1 MKYKELIQ
9 FEPIDEVVKIHL
21 LDKEDNCK
29 RLVKSFVYSDAYI
42 SNGKKGPEGKIPV
55 ICNNLDFT
63 NISEHFG
70 VQVVGSYGT
79 GKSHLMSLIS
89 IVAENDDYLQYVSND
104 LVRDSM
110 KKIAGKYN
118 VIRFELGSSEN
129 LWKLVGYQID
139 QYFKK
144 IGIDYSILADDAP
157 DMYIDKLQRMMAA
170 YEQKEK
176 SKGLLIVIDEML
188 AYLRGRSGSADLNQ
202 DLQVL
207 QALGQMCDASKFRI
221 IFGVQELIYSDKAFQ
236 FASAML
242 TKVSDRYLDI
252 TITKQDVQYVV
263 QNRLL
268 KKDEH
273 QKQAIRDHLKPFLQF
288 FTDMSAQFETYVSLF
303 PVSPSYFENFQQI
316 RIGKSQREILKT
328 LSNRFASMMED
339 DVPDKTP
346 GLICY
351 DEYWE
356 DLKNISSLQAN
367 PDVRTVKEIMENV
380 DQKIDNNFTG
390 GRAAK
395 KPLAHRIA
403 NACAIKIL
411 QAELN
416 VCNGINAEML
426 IDDLCYIDPVAIDR
440 EMLKATIE
448 STANNIVKFTMGQF
462 FDKSENGEYH
472 LRIEGGVNYEQMV
485 KDFAD
490 QMPVEQKD
498 QYYYQY
504 LSEILP
510 IEIEPYRNGFRI
522 YSYELPWVSHK
533 VTRQGYIFMGC
544 KNERSTTHPEQS
556 FYLYFLPIFVDGDST
571 IGNENDSVYVRLNN
585 LSPEV
590 REKISLWAASKAL
603 EGSVDSSQKDNY
615 KQLSKR
621 YFKESRDTFNHE
633 FWTIGELIHQ
643 GNVQSLSIV
652 AGGEGKSK
660 LDELCRL
667 ASIALENNF
676 AEQNPDYP
684 EFKLLAQPMNSQTR
698 ETMVKGA
705 LQKIV
710 NYNTSNRN
718 GEAILAGL
726 GLINDNRLCT
736 STSMYARSVKK
747 MLEDKGG
754 QVVNLNELL
763 YQFWNGDWRSIDFNM
778 ESDLEFVVLSAM
790 VALGEI
796 DIVLPQGKSINAGNL
811 QEILTLPSSAYY
823 SFSHVRFPKG
833 ANMAAIK
840 EIFISLVGADLSAQ
854 MDQDP
859 GVFAKLLT
867 AVKDFAG
874 RAAKMEHEI
883 HDGYNFFGNEIIS
896 ASDGNRYSRDLHA
909 LKEFCDKVCGYNTA
923 AKMKNQPYTLEQVQ
937 SVLKYLPELTRLEQ
951 MLSVIARLRD
961 KTNYLNQ
968 AKQYV
973 VDASLLS
980 SIEKAISNV
989 GRIGDFDN
997 ESECKRCEQE
1007 LQQQCERYADWYLQE
1022 YLRCH
1027 INENME
1033 LDKQKLLH
1041 SVTYQVCQTV
1051 SASESVNS
1059 SRYNEWNHDIQML
1072 RLADS
1077 KVNKERILES
1087 PYQGFNPHDFEGK
1100 SIMKVSELKTELQEI
1115 FDDYDNILHQMVED
1129 PSFKKNRDALDKA
1142 EQTILDQFEK
1152 NQIKLDIQYAAQL
1165 VQIIDKLHKGIT
1177 KVTITASDMPKIF
1190 SHPMTTEEAVGAL
1203 REFIEQ
1209 QLHGQDRK
1217 NVRIIFK

>member
-9 FEPIDEVVKIHL
+9 FEPINEVIKIHL
-21 LDKEDNCK
+21 LDKEDNRK

-42 SNGKKGPEGKIPV
+42 SNGKNGPEGNIPL
-55 ICNNLDFT
+55 ICNNLDFANT
-63 NISEHFG
+63 SEHFG
-70 VQVVGSYGT
+70 IQIVGSYGT
-79 GKSHLMSLIS
+79 GKSHLMSLVS
-89 IVAENDDYLQYVSND
+89 IVAENEDYLQYVGND
-104 LVRDSM
+104 LVRESM

-139 QYFKK
+139 QYLQKT
-144 IGIDYSILADDAP
+144 GVDYSILSDDAP
-157 DMYIDKLQRMMAA
+157 DMYIDKLQRMMSA

-176 SKGLLIVIDEML
+176 SKGFLIVIDEML
-188 AYLRGRSGSADLNQ
+188 AYLRGRSGDADLNQ

-207 QALGQMCDASKFRI
+207 QALGQMCDSSKFRI

-236 FASAML
+236 FASDML
-242 TKVSDRYLDI
+242 TKVADRYLDI

-273 QKQAIRDHLKPFLQF
+273 QKQAIRDHLKPFLQY

-328 LSNRFASMMED
+328 LSNRFAAMMED
-339 DVPDKTP
+339 DVPANTP

-367 PDVRTVKEIMENV
+367 PDVRTVKEIMDNI
-380 DQKIDNNFTG
+380 DQKIENNFTG

-416 VCNGINAEML
+416 VCNGVNAEML
-426 IDDLCYIDPVAIDR
+426 IDDLCYLDPVAIDR
-440 EMLKATIE
+440 EMLKATID

-472 LRIEGGVNYEQMV
+472 LRTEGGINYEQTV
-485 KDFAD
+485 KDYAD
-490 QMPVEQKD
+490 QMPPVQKD
-498 QYYYQY
+498 QYFYQY
-504 LSEILP
+504 LAEILP
-510 IEIEPYRNGFRI
+510 IEIEPYRTGFRI

-544 KNERSTTHPEQS
+544 KNERSTTQPEQN
-556 FYLYFLPIFVDGDST
+556 FYLYFLPVFVDGDST
-571 IGNENDSVYVRLNN
+571 IGDEGDSVYVRLNK
-585 LSPEV
+585 LGAEV

-603 EGSVDSSQKDNY
+603 ECSVDSSQKDQY
-615 KQLSKR
+615 KQLGKR

-643 GNVQSLSIV
+643 GNVQSLSVV

-667 ASIALENNF
+667 ASIALEDSF
-676 AEQNPDYP
+676 TGQNPDYP
-684 EFKLLAQPMNSQTR
+684 KFELLAQPMNSQTR

-710 NYNTSNRN
+710 NWNIANRN
-718 GEAILAGL
+718 GEAVLAGL
-726 GLINDNRLCT
+726 GLISDNRLCT

-747 MLEDKGG
+747 MLDDKGG
-754 QVVNLNELL
+754 QVVNRDELL
-763 YQFWNGDWRSIDFNM
+763 YQFWTGDYRSNDFHL

-796 DIVLPQGKSINAGNL
+796 DIVLPQGKSINAGNI
-811 QEILTLPSSAYY
+811 QEILNLPSSSYY

-840 EIFISLVGADLSAQ
+840 EIFKSLTGADLSAQ
-854 MDQDP
+854 MDHDP
-859 GVFAKLLT
+859 SVFVKLLNS
-867 AVKDFAG
+867 AKDIAG
-874 RAAKMEHEI
+874 RAAKMEHDI

-896 ASDGNRYSRDLHA
+896 AADGSSYTVGLQA
-909 LKEFCDKVCGYNTA
+909 LKGFCDKVCSYNTA
-923 AKMKNQPYTLEQVQ
+923 AKMKNQPYTLEEVQ
-937 SVLKYLPELTRLEQ
+937 HVLKYLSELTRLEQ
-951 MLSVIARLRD
+951 MFEVIKKLRN
-961 KTNYLNQ
+961 KTDYLNQ

-973 VDASLLS
+973 VDTSLLS
-980 SIEKAISNV
+980 SMEKAISSV
-989 GRIGDFDN
+989 GRISDFSNDT
-997 ESECKRCEQE
+997 ECKQCEQE
-1007 LQQQCERYADWYLQE
+1007 LQQQCERYAEWYLKE
-1022 YLRCH
+1022 YLGCH

-1033 LDKQKLLH
+1033 LEKRKLLQ
-1041 SVTYQVCQTV
+1041 SVPYQVCQTL
-1051 SASESVNS
+1051 SASDSVNS
-1059 SRYNEWNHDIQML
+1059 GRFKKLYNDIQL
-1072 RLADS
+1072 LQLADS

-1087 PYQGFNPHDFEGK
+1087 PYQGFNPHDFKGK
-1100 SIMKVSELKTELQEI
+1100 TIMKVLQLKAELQEI
-1115 FDDYDNILHQMVED
+1115 FDNYDESLHQMVND
-1129 PSFKKNRDALDKA
+1129 PSFKKNRDALDKS
-1142 EQTILDQFEK
+1142 EQVLLDQFEK
-1152 NQIKLDIQYAAQL
+1152 YQIKLDIYNAEQL
-1165 VQIIDKLHKGIT
+1165 TRIIDKLHKGIT
-1177 KVTITASDMPKIF
+1177 KVTITAADMTKIF
-1190 SHPMTTEEAVGAL
+1190 PHPMPPEEAIEAL
-1203 REFIEQ
+1203 REYIEER
-1209 QLHGQDRK
+1209 LYGQDRN

>member
-21 LDKEDNCK
+21 LEIEDNRK
-29 RLVKSFVYSDAYI
+29 RLVKTFVYSDAYI
-42 SNGKKGPEGKIPV
+42 STGKNGPEGKIPL
-55 ICNNLDFT
+55 ICNNLNFANT
-63 NISEHFG
+63 SEHFG
-70 VQVVGSYGT
+70 IQIVGSYGT

-89 IVAENDDYLQYVSND
+89 IVAENKDYLQYVSND
-104 LVRDSM
+104 LVRESM
-110 KKIAGKYN
+110 RKIAGKYN

-157 DMYIDKLQRMMAA
+157 DMYIDKLQRMMSA
-170 YEQKEK
+170 YEKKEPT
-176 SKGLLIVIDEML
+176 KGFLLVIDEML
-188 AYLRGRSGSADLNQ
+188 AYLRGRSGTADLNQ

-207 QALGQMCDASKFRI
+207 QALGQMCDSSKFRI
-221 IFGVQELIYSDKAFQ
+221 IFGAQELIYSDKAFQ
-236 FASAML
+236 FVAEML
-242 TKVSDRYLDI
+242 SKVSDRYLDI

-273 QKQAIRDHLKPFLQF
+273 QKQAIREHLKPFMQF
-288 FTDMSAQFETYVSLF
+288 FSDMSVQFETYVSLF
-303 PVSPSYFENFQQI
+303 PVSPAYFENFQQI

-328 LSNRFASMMED
+328 LSTRFASMMDE
-339 DVPDKTP
+339 DVPEKTP

-356 DLKNISSLQAN
+356 DLKNAPSLQAN
-367 PDVRTVKEIMENV
+367 PDVRCVKEIMENV
-380 DQKIDNNFTG
+380 DQKIENNFTG

-395 KPLAHRIA
+395 KTLAHRIA

-426 IDDLCYIDPVAIDR
+426 IDDLCYLDPVAIDR

-472 LRIEGGVNYEQMV
+472 LRTEGGINYEQMV
-485 KDFAD
+485 KDFAN
-490 QMPVEQKD
+490 QMPTEQKD
-498 QYYYQY
+498 QYFYQY
-504 LSEILP
+504 LAEILP
-510 IEIEPYRNGFRI
+510 IEIEPYKTGFRI

-544 KNERSTTHPEQS
+544 KNERSTTQPEQS
-556 FYLYFLPIFVDGDST
+556 FYLYFLPIFFNADNT
-571 IGNENDSVYVRLNN
+571 IGDESDSVYVRLSN
-585 LSPEV
+585 LGAEV
-590 REKISLWAASKAL
+590 REKISLWAATKAL
-603 EGSVDSSQKDNY
+603 ENSVDSGQKDNY
-615 KQLSKR
+615 KQLGKR

-633 FWTIGELIHQ
+633 FWTLGEIVHQ

-652 AGGEGKSK
+652 AGAEGKSK

-667 ASIALENNF
+667 ASIALEDSF
-676 AEQNPDYP
+676 TEQNPDYP
-684 EFKLLAQPMNSQTR
+684 KFELLAQPMNSQTR
-698 ETMVKGA
+698 ETMVNGA

-710 NYNTSNRN
+710 NYNTANRN

-726 GLINDNRLCT
+726 GLISDNRLCT
-736 STSMYARSVKK
+736 STSMYARSIKK

-754 QVVNLNELL
+754 QVVNRDELL
-763 YQFWNGDWRSIDFNM
+763 YQFWNGDWRSNDFNL
-778 ESDLEFVVLSAM
+778 ESDLEFVVMSAM

-796 DIVLPQGKSINAGNL
+796 DIVMPQGKNINAGNI
-811 QEILTLPSSAYY
+811 QEILTLPTSAYY
-823 SFSHVRFPKG
+823 SFSHIRFPKG

-840 EIFISLVGADLSAQ
+840 EIFKSIVGADLSAQ
-854 MDQDP
+854 MDHDAS
-859 GVFAKLLT
+859 VFAKLLT
-867 AVKDFAG
+867 AAKVFAG
-874 RAAKMEHEI
+874 RAAKMEHVI
-883 HDGYNFFGNEIIS
+883 HDGFDFFGSEIIS
-896 ASDGNRYSRDLHA
+896 ATDGNRYARDMHA
-909 LKEFCDKVCGYNTA
+909 LKEFCDRVCGYNTV

-937 SVLKYLPELTRLEQ
+937 GLLQYIPELTKLEQ
-951 MLSVIARLRD
+951 MLAAIEKLRN

-973 VDASLLS
+973 VDSALLS
-980 SIEKAISNV
+980 SIEQTIASV
-989 GRIGDFDN
+989 GRISDFSN
-997 ESECKRCEQE
+997 ESECKRCEQD
-1007 LQQQCERYADWYLQE
+1007 LQQQCERYAEWYLKE

-1033 LDKQKLLH
+1033 FEKQKLLQ
-1041 SVTYQVCQTV
+1041 SVANQVCQAV
-1051 SASESVNS
+1051 SASDSVNN
-1059 SRYNEWNHDIQML
+1059 SRYKEWNHDIQML

-1087 PYQGFNPHDFEGK
+1087 PYQGFNPHNFEGK
-1100 SIMKVSELKTELQEI
+1100 SIIKVSELKIELQEI
-1115 FDDYDNILHQMVED
+1115 FDSYDNALHQMVED

-1142 EQTILDQFEK
+1142 EQTLLDQFENNK
-1152 NQIKLDIQYAAQL
+1152 ISLDMHYAAQL
-1165 VQIIDKLHKGIT
+1165 TQIIDKLHRGIT
-1177 KVTITASDMPKIF
+1177 KVTLSAADMPKIF
-1190 SHPMTTEEAVGAL
+1190 SHPMTTDEAIGAL
-1203 REFIEQ
+1203 REYIEQ
-1209 QLHGQDRK
+1209 RLHGQDRK

>member
-9 FEPIDEVVKIHL
+9 FEPINEVIKIHL

-42 SNGKKGPEGKIPV
+42 SNGKNGPEGNIPL
-55 ICNNLDFT
+55 ICNNLDFANT
-63 NISEHFG
+63 SEHFG
-70 VQVVGSYGT
+70 IQIVGSYGT
-79 GKSHLMSLIS
+79 GKSHLMSLVS
-89 IVAENDDYLQYVSND
+89 IVAENEDYLQYVGND
-104 LVRDSM
+104 LVRESM

-139 QYFKK
+139 QYLQK
-144 IGIDYSILADDAP
+144 IGVDYSILADDAP
-157 DMYIDKLQRMMAA
+157 DMYINKLQRMMAA

-176 SKGLLIVIDEML
+176 SKGFLIVIDEML
-188 AYLRGRSGSADLNQ
+188 AYLRGRSGDADLNQ

-207 QALGQMCDASKFRI
+207 QALGQMCDSSKFRI

-236 FASAML
+236 FASDML
-242 TKVSDRYLDI
+242 TKVADRYIDI

-273 QKQAIRDHLKPFLQF
+273 QKQAIRDHLKPFLQY

-339 DVPDKTP
+339 DVPANTP

-367 PDVRTVKEIMENV
+367 PDVRTVKEIMENI
-380 DQKIDNNFTG
+380 DQKIENNFTA

-416 VCNGINAEML
+416 VCNGANAEML
-426 IDDLCYIDPVAIDR
+426 IDDLCYLDPVAIDR
-440 EMLKATIE
+440 DMLKATID

-472 LRIEGGVNYEQMV
+472 LRTEGGVNYEQTV

-490 QMPVEQKD
+490 QMPPVQKD
-498 QYYYQY
+498 QYFYQY

-510 IEIEPYRNGFRI
+510 IEIEPYKTGFRI

-544 KNERSTTHPEQS
+544 KNERSTTQPEQS

-571 IGNENDSVYVRLNN
+571 IGDESDSVYVRLNK
-585 LSPEV
+585 LGTEV
-590 REKISLWAASKAL
+590 REKISLWAACKAL
-603 EGSVDSSQKDNY
+603 ESSVDTSQKDNY
-615 KQLSKR
+615 KQLGRR

-643 GNVQSLSIV
+643 GNVQSLSVV

-667 ASIALENNF
+667 ASIALEDNF
-676 AEQNPDYP
+676 NSQNPDYP
-684 EFKLLAQPMNSQTR
+684 KFELLAQPMNSQTR
-698 ETMVKGA
+698 EAMVKGA

-710 NYNTSNRN
+710 NYNTANRN
-718 GEAILAGL
+718 GEAVLAGL

-736 STSMYARSVKK
+736 STSMYARSIKK

-754 QVVNLNELL
+754 QVVNRDELL
-763 YQFWNGDWRSIDFNM
+763 YQFWTGDYRSQDCNL

-796 DIVLPQGKSINAGNL
+796 DIVLPQGKNINAGNI
-811 QEILTLPSSAYY
+811 QEVQNLPSSAYY
-823 SFSHVRFPKG
+823 SFSHIRPPKG

-840 EIFISLVGADLSAQ
+840 EIFKSLTGKDYSAVMDHKPEVFVELSEA
-854 MDQDP
+854 
-859 GVFAKLLT
+859 AKNI
-867 AVKDFAG
+867 AG
-874 RAAKMEHEI
+874 RAARMEHDI

-896 ASDGNRYSRDLHA
+896 ADDANVHIRGLQA
-909 LKEFCDKVCGYNTA
+909 LKGFCDKVCSYNTA
-923 AKMKNQPYTLEQVQ
+923 AKMKNQPYTLEEVQ
-937 SVLKYLPELTRLEQ
+937 RVLKYLSDLNGLEQ
-951 MLSVIARLRD
+951 MFEVINKLRN
-961 KTNYLNQ
+961 KTDYLNQ

-973 VDASLLS
+973 ADTTLFS
-980 SIEKAISNV
+980 SMEKAILSV
-989 GRIGDFDN
+989 GNISDFSK

-1007 LQQQCERYADWYLQE
+1007 LQQQCEQYADWYLKE

-1027 INENME
+1027 INENMHLE
-1033 LDKQKLLH
+1033 KQKLLNGEMN
-1041 SVTYQVCQTV
+1041 QVCETV
-1051 SASESVNS
+1051 SASDSVNS
-1059 SRYNEWNHDIQML
+1059 SRYKEWCHDIQML
-1072 RLADS
+1072 QLADS

-1087 PYQGFNPHDFEGK
+1087 PYQSFNPHDFEGK
-1100 SIMKVSELKTELQEI
+1100 SIKKVSELKNELQDI
-1115 FDDYDNILHQMVED
+1115 FDNYDNALHQMVED
-1129 PSFKKNRDALDKA
+1129 PSFKKNRDALDIA
-1142 EQTILDQFEK
+1142 EQTILDQFVN
-1152 NQIKLDIQYAAQL
+1152 NQITLDMQYSRQI
-1165 VQIIDKLHKGIT
+1165 VQIIDKLHRGIT
-1177 KVTITASDMPKIF
+1177 KVTITAADLPKIF
-1190 SHPMTTEEAVGAL
+1190 SHPMTPDEAVEAL
-1203 REFIEQ
+1203 REYFEEK
-1209 QLHGQDRK
+1209 LHGQDRN

>member
-21 LDKEDNCK
+21 LDNEDNCK

-42 SNGKKGPEGKIPV
+42 KKENGRIVGNIPD
-55 ICNNLDFT
+55 ICDNLDFT
-63 NISEHFG
+63 NTSEKFG
-70 VQVVGSYGT
+70 IQVVGSYGT

-89 IVAENDDYLQYVSND
+89 IVAENEDYLQYVSND

-144 IGIDYSILADDAP
+144 TGIDYSILADDAP

-170 YEQKEK
+170 YEKKEK

-188 AYLRGRSGSADLNQ
+188 AYLRGRSGTADLNQ

-207 QALGQMCDASKFRI
+207 QALGEMCHYSKFRI
-221 IFGVQELIYSDKAFQ
+221 IFGVQELIYSDSAFQ
-236 FASAML
+236 FASEML
-242 TKVSDRYLDI
+242 TKVTDRYLDI

-273 QKQAIRDHLKPFLQF
+273 QKQAIRDHLRPFLQF

-339 DVPDKTP
+339 DVPEKTP

-367 PDVRTVKEIMENV
+367 PDVKTVKDIMENV
-380 DQKIDNNFTG
+380 DQKIENNFTG

-426 IDDLCYIDPVAIDR
+426 IDDLCYFDPVAINR
-440 EMLKATIE
+440 EMLKDTIE
-448 STANNIVKFTMGQF
+448 STANNIVDFTMGQF
-462 FDKSENGEYH
+462 FYKSENGEYH
-472 LRIEGGVNYEQMV
+472 LRTKGGVNYEQIV
-485 KDFAD
+485 KDYAD
-490 QMPVEQKD
+490 NMPDGQKD
-498 QYYYQY
+498 QYFFQY

-510 IEIEPYRNGFRI
+510 IEIEPYRTGFRI
-522 YSYELPWVSHK
+522 YSYELPWGSHK

-544 KNERSTTHPEQS
+544 KNERSTTQPEQN
-556 FYLYFLPIFVDGDST
+556 FYLYFLPIFVDGDNT
-571 IGNENDSVYVRLNN
+571 IGNEDDSVYVRLNK
-585 LSPEV
+585 LSPDV
-590 REKISLWAASKAL
+590 REKISLWASCKAQ
-603 EGSVDSSQKDNY
+603 ENSVDSSQKANY
-615 KQLSKR
+615 HELGKR
-621 YFKESRDTFNHE
+621 YFKESKDAFNRE
-633 FWTIGELIHQ
+633 FWTIGELIYQ
-643 GNVQSLSIV
+643 GIIQSLSV
-652 AGGEGKSK
+652 VSGGEGSSK

-667 ASIALENNF
+667 ASIALEGCFNT
-676 AEQNPDYP
+676 QNPNYP
-684 EFKLLAQPMNSQTR
+684 KFEFLAQPMNSQTR

-710 NYNTSNRN
+710 DYNTSNRN
-718 GEAILAGL
+718 GEAVLAGL
-726 GLINDNRLCT
+726 GLIEDKRLCT
-736 STSMYARSVKK
+736 STSMYARSIKK
-747 MLEDKGG
+747 MLDDKGG
-754 QVVNLNELL
+754 QVVNRDEIL
-763 YQFWNGDWRSIDFNM
+763 YQFCNGDWRSKDFNV

-796 DIVLPQGKSINAGNL
+796 DIVLPQGRNINAGNI
-811 QEILTLPSSAYY
+811 QEILKLPTSAYY
-823 SFSHVRFPKG
+823 SFSHIRFPQV
-833 ANMAAIK
+833 ANMAAIR
-840 EIFISLVGADLSAQ
+840 EIFISFVGADLSAQ
-854 MDQDP
+854 MEQDS
-859 GVFAKLLT
+859 GVFARLLT
-867 AVKDFAG
+867 SARDVAG
-874 RAAKMEHEI
+874 RAAEMDHKI
-883 HDGYNFFGNEIIS
+883 HGGYNFFGNEIIS
-896 ASDGNRYSRDLHA
+896 ADDANSYSRDLQA
-909 LKEFCDKVCGYNTA
+909 LKAFCDRVCGYNTA
-923 AKMKNQPYTLEQVQ
+923 ARMKSQPYTLEQVQ
-937 SVLKYLPELTRLEQ
+937 SVLKYLPELTKLEQ
-951 MLSVIARLRD
+951 MLFVIAKLRD

-973 VDASLLS
+973 VDTNLLS
-980 SIEKAISNV
+980 SIEEAISNV
-989 GRIGDFDN
+989 GRISDFGN
-997 ESECKRCEQE
+997 ESECRRCEQE
-1007 LQQQCERYADWYLQE
+1007 LQEQCECYAEWYLKE

-1027 INENME
+1027 INETME
-1033 LDKQKLLH
+1033 RDKQKLLQ
-1041 SVTYQVCQTV
+1041 SETNQVCQIV
-1051 SASESVNS
+1051 SVSESVNS
-1059 SRYNEWNHDIQML
+1059 VRYKEWQHDIQML

-1077 KVNKERILES
+1077 KVCKERILES

-1100 SIMKVSELKTELQEI
+1100 SIMKVSELKSELQKI
-1115 FDDYDNILHQMVED
+1115 FEDYDNILHQMVED
-1129 PSFKKNRDALDKA
+1129 PSFKKNRDALDNS
-1142 EQTILDQFEK
+1142 EQTLLDSYEK
-1152 NQIKLDIQYAAQL
+1152 NQITLDINNVAKL
-1165 VQIIDKLHKGIT
+1165 VQIIDKLHQGIT
-1177 KVTITASDMPKIF
+1177 KITISATDVPKIF
-1190 SHPMTTEEAVGAL
+1190 NHPMTPEEAVVAL
-1203 REFIEQ
+1203 KEYIEQ
-1209 QLHGQDRK
+1209 QLSGQDRK

>member
-9 FEPIDEVVKIHL
+9 FEPINEVIKIHL
-21 LDKEDNCK
+21 LDKEDNRK

-42 SNGKKGPEGKIPV
+42 SNGKNGSEGKIPL
-55 ICNNLDFT
+55 ICDNLDFANT
-63 NISEHFG
+63 LEHYG
-70 VQVVGSYGT
+70 IQVVGSYGT

-89 IVAENDDYLQYVSND
+89 IVAEDKDYLQYVSDD
-104 LVRDSM
+104 LARESM

-139 QYFKK
+139 QYFQK
-144 IGIDYSILADDAP
+144 IGVDYSILSDDAP

-170 YEQKEK
+170 YEQKEN

-236 FASAML
+236 FASDML
-242 TKVSDRYLDI
+242 TKVADRYRDI
-252 TITKQDVQYVV
+252 IITKQDVQFVV

-328 LSNRFASMMED
+328 LSNRFEAMMED
-339 DVPDKTP
+339 DVPEKTP

-367 PDVRTVKEIMENV
+367 PDVRCVKEIMENV
-380 DQKIDNNFTG
+380 DQKIENNFTG

-426 IDDLCYIDPVAIDR
+426 IDDLCYLDPVAIDR

-472 LRIEGGVNYEQMV
+472 LRTEGGVNYEQMV

-490 QMPVEQKD
+490 QMPIETKD
-498 QYYYQY
+498 QYFYQY

-510 IEIEPYRNGFRI
+510 IEIEPYRTGFRI

-544 KNERSTTHPEQS
+544 KNERSTTQPEQS
-556 FYLYFLPIFVDGDST
+556 FYLYFLPIFVDGDNS
-571 IGNENDSVYVRLNN
+571 IGNENDSVYVRLNK
-585 LSPEV
+585 LGAEV

-643 GNVQSLSIV
+643 GNVQSLSVV

-676 AEQNPDYP
+676 AEQSPDYP

-754 QVVNLNELL
+754 QVVNRDELL
-763 YQFWNGDWRSIDFNM
+763 YQFWNGDWRSKDFNL

-796 DIVLPQGKSINAGNL
+796 DIVLPQGKNINAGNL

-840 EIFISLVGADLSAQ
+840 EIFKSLVGADLSAQ
-854 MDQDP
+854 MDHDA
-859 GVFAKLLT
+859 GVFAKLLN
-867 AVKDFAG
+867 AAKNVAG
-874 RAAKMEHEI
+874 RAAKMEHDI
-883 HDGYNFFGNEIIS
+883 HDGYNFFGNEIIP
-896 ASDGNRYSRDLHA
+896 ADEGNLYSRHLQA
-909 LKEFCDKVCGYNTA
+909 LKGFCDKVCGYNTA
-923 AKMKNQPYTLEQVQ
+923 AKMKNQPYTLEDVQ
-937 SVLKYLPELTRLEQ
+937 RVLNYLPELTKLEQ
-951 MLSVIARLRD
+951 MMAVIARLRD

-973 VDASLLS
+973 VDDSLLT
-980 SIEKAISNV
+980 SIEQAIYGVGSISDFSN
-989 GRIGDFDN
+989 
-997 ESECKRCEQE
+997 ETECKRCEQE
-1007 LQQQCERYADWYLQE
+1007 LQQQCERYAEWYLKE

-1033 LDKQKLLH
+1033 LEKNKLLQ
-1041 SVTYQVCQTV
+1041 SVTNQVCQTV
-1051 SASESVNS
+1051 SASDSVNS
-1059 SRYNEWNHDIQML
+1059 SRYREWCHDIQML

-1077 KVNKERILES
+1077 KVNKERIIES

-1115 FDDYDNILHQMVED
+1115 FDDYDNILHQLVED
-1129 PSFKKNRDALDKA
+1129 PSFKKNRDALDKS
-1142 EQTILDQFEK
+1142 EQVLLDQFES
-1152 NQIKLDIQYAAQL
+1152 NQIKLDIYYAAQL
-1165 VQIIDKLHKGIT
+1165 IQIINKLHKGIT
-1177 KVTITASDMPKIF
+1177 KVTITATDMPKIF
-1190 SHPMTTEEAVGAL
+1190 SHPMTPEEAVGAL
-1203 REFIEQ
+1203 REYIEQ
-1209 QLHGQDRK
+1209 QLHGQDRN